1 MNTGTRDTN
10 KLSYSHRLTPQQ
22 LIRKTIRYLNVSEHI
37 KNAEYK
43 KIAESYCIA
52 GNYQRIYLV
61 HIRKTGGTSI
71 NNMFLSVSGIP
82 HESIRQQ
89 LIAAPRH
96 RIVHSGYVFVG
107 WNRDLINKGDYYYG
121 FSHIPLH
128 ELNLP
133 PKTFTLTC
141 FRDPAKRLLSHYK
154 MLMGYKI
161 NNVDHP
167 CMLEEGKW
175 LGTSFREFLDRIPR
189 EHLLNQLYMFS
200 SRFDINEAVE
210 AVRDLSYYMFTETLD
225 QGIAKLNER
234 LSMELIPFHSHK
246 SNYQFEVSDSDF
258 AYLTKLLEEEYIFL
272 AKLKAI

>member
-1 MNTGTRDTN
+1 
-10 KLSYSHRLTPQQ
+10 
-22 LIRKTIRYLNVSEHI
+22 
-37 KNAEYK
+37 
-43 KIAESYCIA
+43 
-52 GNYQRIYLV
+52 
-61 HIRKTGGTSI
+61 
-71 NNMFLSVSGIP
+71 MFLSVSGIP
-82 HESIRQQ
+82 HELIRQQ

-128 ELNLP
+128 ELNIP

-154 MLMGYKI
+154 MLMGYRI

-167 CMLEEGKW
+167 CMLEEGQW
-175 LGTSFREFLDRIPR
+175 LGTSFREFLNRIPR

-210 AVRDLSYYMFTETLD
+210 AVRGLSHYMFTETLN

-246 SNYQFEVSDSDF
+246 SNYQFKVSDSDF
-258 AYLTKLLEEEYIFL
+258 AYLTKLLEEEYTFL
-272 AKLKAI
+272 ARLKAIQL